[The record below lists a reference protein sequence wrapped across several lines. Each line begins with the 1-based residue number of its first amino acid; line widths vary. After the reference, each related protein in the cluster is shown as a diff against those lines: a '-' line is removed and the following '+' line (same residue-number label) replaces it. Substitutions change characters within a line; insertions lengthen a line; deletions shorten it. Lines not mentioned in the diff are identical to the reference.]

1 MRFYD
6 VIINATFLFV
16 NIPIFSPVNFVKY
29 VEYGLWFLL
38 SLLFI
43 DRQLPSHPYWKIN
56 ESLFHRTKKGPGW
69 RIQRQPGPE
78 KAGCICRSYRL

>member
-16 NIPIFSPVNFVKY
+16 NIPIFSPMNFVKY

-56 ESLFHRTKKGPGW
+56 ESLFHCTKKGP
-69 RIQRQPGPE
+69 
-78 KAGCICRSYRL
+78 AGAYNPTPAQKKNSVY